1 MDILNSDSS
10 KDFGDFGIF
19 KYTLDQLPMG
29 IVFIDRNGRGQYM
42 NNEFINLFGYTQ
54 EDISSIDDWW
64 LLAYPNEAERKQ
76 AKQGW
81 LNEINDPGQQH
92 FRERVVTCKNG
103 TKKCIEIGG
112 INSSDY
118 NVILFKDITER
129 KQQED
134 LLRDSESRYKT
145 LAEAAFEGI
154 VISKNGIVC
163 DLNDQQAHI
172 LRYEREEWIG
182 RSVYEMIAPEYREE
196 VVEAIK
202 NDYREPY
209 NHEDITKDG
218 LRVPVQVRGRSMQI
232 GGETYRVSVIRD
244 MTEQSAI
251 QKELMATNARLNTLI
266 NMSPLSIIVFDKD
279 RKITLWN
286 PAAESMYGWTAQEVI
301 GQTAPYITQG
311 SEEDYNSFY
320 NRILTGN
327 GLVNELAKRVRK
339 DGTPIFISV
348 SAVVLKDEQNN
359 ATGIM
364 SLNIDIT
371 DGIKAQDDLRR
382 SEAFLNNIL
391 ENSPHPMWITDDNAT
406 IIRVNKAM
414 CDILNMDAE
423 QVVGKYNV
431 FHDNIAEAQGL
442 FPLLRRVY
450 ENGEIAKY
458 VIKWNSSEQIQPGF
472 GQSAP
477 AVLDSILVPVLDA
490 NGKVTHAIAQ
500 HLDITELKRTEEELE
515 NRVAERTKQLENSNR
530 ELEAFSYSVSHDL
543 RTPLRAI
550 DGFSQILLD
559 DYADKLDE
567 KGQEYLQRSRAAAGN
582 MGHLIDDI
590 LRLSRITRADM
601 KMHSVN
607 LTELAESI
615 VQEYMEREQ
624 PRHVDFKV
632 QPGLYAMADPDLLKI
647 AMENLISNAWKFTS
661 RTENAC
667 IEFGSTVENDLEV
680 FFIKDNGAG
689 YDQAYSD
696 KLFTVF
702 SRLHKTIDFPG
713 TGVGLATVKRVV
725 NRHGG
730 EVWAQG
736 EVGKGATIY
745 FTLKDNS
752 KN

>member
-1 MDILNSDSS
+1 
-10 KDFGDFGIF
+10 
-19 KYTLDQLPMG
+19 
-29 IVFIDRNGRGQYM
+29 
-42 NNEFINLFGYTQ
+42 
-54 EDISSIDDWW
+54 
-64 LLAYPNEAERKQ
+64 
-76 AKQGW
+76 
-81 LNEINDPGQQH
+81 
-92 FRERVVTCKNG
+92 
-103 TKKCIEIGG
+103 
-112 INSSDY
+112 
-118 NVILFKDITER
+118 
-129 KQQED
+129 
-134 LLRDSESRYKT
+134 
-145 LAEAAFEGI
+145 
-154 VISKNGIVC
+154 
-163 DLNDQQAHI
+163 
-172 LRYEREEWIG
+172 
-182 RSVYEMIAPEYREE
+182 MIAPEYREE

-232 GGETYRVSVIRD
+232 GGETYRISVIRD
-244 MTEQSAI
+244 MTEQSTI

-301 GQTAPYITQG
+301 GQTAPYIAQG
-311 SEEDYNSFY
+311 SEKDYTDFY
-320 NRILTGN
+320 NRILAGN
-327 GLVNELAKRVRK
+327 GLVNELSKRVRK
-339 DGTPIFISV
+339 DGTPIIVSL
-348 SAVVLKDEQNN
+348 SAVALRDEQDNI
-359 ATGIM
+359 TGVT
-364 SLNIDIT
+364 SLNIDMT
-371 DGIKAQDDLRR
+371 DSIKAQDDLRR
-382 SEAFLNNIL
+382 SEAFLNNII

-414 CDILNMDAE
+414 CDILNMDAK

-431 FHDNIAEAQGL
+431 FHDIVAEDQGL

-458 VIKWNSSEQIQPGF
+458 VIKWDSSEQIQPGF

-477 AVLDSILVPVLDA
+477 AVLDSILVPVLDS

-500 HLDITELKRTEEELE
+500 HLDITEHKRTEEELE
-515 NRVAERTKQLENSNR
+515 KRVAERTKQLENSNR

-601 KMHSVN
+601 KMDTVN
-607 LTELAESI
+607 LTELVESI
-615 VQEYMEREQ
+615 AQEYAEREPQ
-624 PRHVDFKV
+624 RHVECKI
-632 QPGLYAMADPDLLKI
+632 QPGLCAMADPDLLKI

-661 RTENAC
+661 QIENAC
-667 IEFGSTVENDLEV
+667 IEFGSTVKNNREV

-689 YDQAYSD
+689 FDQAYSD

-745 FTLKDNS
+745 FTLKDNG
-752 KN
+752 KD